1 MTPLGIDPGTVRLVA
16 QHLSHYTT
24 PGPTGWKLRGS
35 NLGGEA
41 IFSEP
46 LQIGH
51 VAHPAS
57 LYNGYQVF
65 PGVKRPARDVNH
77 STLSSDEV
85 KERVEL

>member
-1 MTPLGIDPGTVRLVA
+1 
-16 QHLSHYTT
+16 
-24 PGPTGWKLRGS
+24 
-35 NLGGEA
+35 
-41 IFSEP
+41 
-46 LQIGH
+46 